1 MPVINTKTI
10 TELLA
15 NGETKKAIEDLR
27 LLVKSL
33 QDKDLDSSIILLA
46 GRFSRL
52 QGDMLDGIVRSE
64 EVNTNEAQIRKAI
77 LHFIKKI
84 PDDAQIQTED
94 PTRGIVTN
102 KPKTTPS
109 SGPVAPAVQ
118 PEKSSRPTP
127 VNEGPKK
134 ILFLGANPEETTHL
148 RIDRE
153 ARDIEEGLK
162 LALQRDRFEMET
174 KWAVRVKDLRRA
186 VMEELP
192 QIVHFSGHGAG
203 EEGLVLENESGESQ
217 LVNSVA
223 LGNLFSLFADQV
235 ECVLLNACYSEAQA
249 NEIVRHIPYVIGMNK
264 AVPDKTAIEFAVAFY
279 DALGSGKD
287 YEFAYRYGCTA
298 VELEGLSGS
307 LIPVLKRKA

>member
-1 MPVINTKTI
+1 MPVINTRTI
-10 TELLA
+10 TELLV

-33 QDKDLDSSIILLA
+33 NDKDLDSSIILLA
-46 GRFSRL
+46 GRYSRL
-52 QGDMLDGIVRSE
+52 QKDMLDGIIRSDE
-64 EVNTNEAQIRKAI
+64 ANINEANIRKAI
-77 LHFIKKI
+77 LHFIKQI
-84 PDDAQIQTED
+84 PEDAEAESEG
-94 PTRGIVTN
+94 PARGIVTN
-102 KPKTTPS
+102 KPNATPS
-109 SGPVAPAVQ
+109 SGT
-118 PEKSSRPTP
+118 ETP
-127 VNEGPKK
+127 VRQPGSPSGPGPVNTGHKK

-162 LALQRDRFEMET
+162 LAQQRDRFELET

-186 VMEELP
+186 IMEELP
-192 QIVHFSGHGAG
+192 QIVHFSGHGG
-203 EEGLVLENESGESQ
+203 GDEGLVLENESGESQ
-217 LVNSVA
+217 FVHSVA

-298 VELEGLSGS
+298 VELEGLSGA
-307 LIPVLKRKA
+307 LIPVLKKKA

>member
-1 MPVINTKTI
+1 MPVINKKTI

-15 NGETKKAIEDLR
+15 NGDTKKAISDLR

-33 QDKDLDSSIILLA
+33 GNNDLDSSIILQA

-52 QGDMLDGIVRSE
+52 QQDILDGIIRSDE
-64 EVNTNEAQIRKAI
+64 ASINEANIRKSI
-77 LHFIKKI
+77 LHFLKQI
-84 PDDAQIQTED
+84 PEDAEIQTGE
-94 PTRGIVTN
+94 PLRGISTT
-102 KPKTTPS
+102 KPKSGASSEPVTPVS
-109 SGPVAPAVQ
+109 Q
-118 PEKSSRPTP
+118 PDQPSRPSP

-162 LALQRDRFEMET
+162 LAQQRDRFEMET

-186 VMEELP
+186 IMEELP
-192 QIVHFSGHGAG
+192 QIVHFSGHGGG
-203 EEGLVLENESGESQ
+203 EEGLILENESGESQ

-249 NEIVRHIPYVIGMNK
+249 NEIVRHVPYVIGMNK

-287 YEFAYRYGCTA
+287 YDFAFRYGCTA